1 MNRPQ
6 SFKLITFY
14 LLTTAI
20 VMLFAASPNASDHII
35 KKSNSG
41 ICHAE
46 DSRWYE
52 RTKNFTPYETLDAC
66 LDSGGRLPKGY
77 SPKSG
82 NSKSNDYERSA
93 FNHWIDR
100 DSDCL
105 NERHELLEELSTGPM
120 HYSDDKCR
128 VVRGRWNDPYT
139 GKVFF
144 ESSDVD
150 VDHIVALKRAW
161 DTGAVSWS
169 DEKRERF
176 ANDHVNLLVVDD
188 GTNQSKGARSIL
200 DWLPPNKK
208 FHCAYATRYLRVLIR
223 YELSK
228 AYQEEVRSLKK
239 RLCHKSVN
247 NHEEM

>member
-1 MNRPQ
+1 MFKTVFYQ
-6 SFKLITFY
+6 LFSGALSLVFLSLVTSFSAL
-14 LLTTAI
+14 
-20 VMLFAASPNASDHII
+20 AAEPVV
-35 KKSNSG
+35 KKSSSG
-41 ICHAE
+41 ICHAK
-46 DSRWYE
+46 DSRWYA
-52 RTKNFTPYETLDAC
+52 RTKTFTPYETLDAC
-66 LDSGGRLPKGY
+66 LNSGGRLPKGY
-77 SPKSG
+77 THRQKQSQSASYDR
-82 NSKSNDYERSA
+82 NA

-100 DSDCL
+100 DGDCL
-105 NERHELLEELSTGPM
+105 NERHELLEKLSTGPV

-139 GKVFF
+139 GKIFF
-144 ESSDVD
+144 ASSDVD

-161 DTGAVSWS
+161 DTGAASWS

-176 ANDHVNLLVVDD
+176 ANDPVNLLVVDD

-228 AYQEEVRSLKK
+228 TYQDNVRAVKK
-239 RLCHKSVN
+239 QLCDKSSN
-247 NHEEM
+247 